1 MTHWMFDCKEVSRRV
16 SESMDR
22 NLPIYQ
28 RMLIQMHLMMCRHC
42 VRFRRQVM
50 MLREICRSYRLHENC
65 TDMTANLSPD
75 ARERI
80 LRVLKS
86 ASENF

>member
-1 MTHWMFDCKEVSRRV
+1 
-16 SESMDR
+16 
-22 NLPIYQ
+22 
-28 RMLIQMHLMMCRHC
+28 
-42 VRFRRQVM
+42 M

-86 ASENF
+86 ASESS